1 MLRGQTL
8 LINGSNYESKLNRS
22 EVCVMM
28 CNFAL
33 NHLKKEDKIESILAK
48 NRSTNQNWMISD
60 VSEIVHYSEAWS
72 KLLAEKAPEF
82 QK

>member
-1 MLRGQTL
+1 M

-33 NHLKKEDKIESILAK
+33 NHLKKDDKIESILTK
-48 NRSTNQNWMISD
+48 NRPTNQNWMISD
-60 VSEIVHYSEAWS
+60 VSEIVRYSEVWS
-72 KLLAEKAPEF
+72 KLLAEKTPEF